1 MPFQSKSLTPDFLDL
16 SDRNKR
22 IRISR
27 MDLSPV
33 PDLCSSNLVSSPL
46 GALQPDPL
54 LFYVFFCAY
63 STAQISAVIG
73 IDRITPTLLERPL
86 MTSTAK

>member
-1 MPFQSKSLTPDFLDL
+1 MG
-16 SDRNKR
+16 DRNKR

-46 GALQPDPL
+46 GALQPAPP
-54 LFYVFFCAY
+54 FYAFFCAY